1 MTVYTYII
9 DNTDYVVSDDDQ
21 SIAGTFWK
29 KQAVCAGY
37 AGAVQYLLERLNVPC
52 IYVEGDAAN
61 SDQGHAWNIVQ
72 LNGQYYYV
80 DATNGDQ
87 PDFLEGDATV
97 LAEHRTTI
105 YDYLCP
111 FPQEYEMNYT
121 ASDEFAVPACTA
133 TDMNFYV
140 RNELALTV
148 MTGTAYM
155 SCVSCVLTV
164 MRLWCGLS
172 LAARKPLM
180 KRIWI

>member
-1 MTVYTYII
+1 M
-9 DNTDYVVSDDDQ
+9 
-21 SIAGTFWK
+21 
-29 KQAVCAGY
+29 
-37 AGAVQYLLERLNVPC
+37 
-52 IYVEGDAAN
+52 EGDAAN

-140 RNELALTV
+140 RNGACFDSYDWDSVYELCKLRIDSDAAV
-148 MTGTAYM
+148 VRFKFSGQEAFDEAYM
-155 SCVSCVLTV
+155 DLIDSNRIQDIARYYMEVH
-164 MRLWCGLS
+164 GLS
-172 LAARKPLM
+172 QISYHYGIIDNM
-180 KRIWI
+180 KTLYFMF